1 MGAKR
6 GKAPGLAELKTEI
19 GLLRD
24 QYTHLRDDD
33 LFVLWFVFAF
43 VADTREAATDSLT
56 GASGE
61 KGIDAVHLD
70 HEAKL
75 VTLVQGKY
83 RRALM
88 KTGEKRAD
96 VIAFAALAQ
105 QLAGDDSEF
114 EALRANLEG
123 GALEKVKK
131 ARRAILARGYRL
143 NLHYA
148 TLGKCSEAI
157 VDDARWMVRRVE
169 IPSEHPPRLAVL
181 DGSQVLAVLA
191 DYLDGVAPP
200 VPSIELRV
208 DNAQEKVDEQTGVSS
223 WIFSANGFQMG
234 QLVEQYGV
242 KLFARNIRGDLG
254 GATAVNKDIR
264 QTLRNDPASFWYL
277 NNGITIVCDE
287 ALLESTRGR
296 GRLHLTNPQIINGQQ
311 TTYALADEPKGA
323 ARADVSVRVIRISE
337 RGSSDDFAA
346 YDAMVGRIVEA
357 TNSQN
362 KIKAADLRSNDRIQV
377 GIERDLHQRGYH
389 YQRKRASASM
399 VAAAARRH
407 EWRVRKEDLAKAVA
421 ACENSA
427 AGRRGTDLLFE
438 EPRYKRTFHY
448 RTDHMLCRWWLWKL
462 VETQARGHSDLQRA
476 KWVTLRFLWA
486 DLAPAIRKR
495 PSRFIEFCERASTH
509 GTAAPLNG
517 AISHAFK
524 GTLSYYRS
532 ESGRGSDRI
541 ELSTFFKRQ
550 DLDEPFSRFWRSRK
564 NPHRK
569 RYEKAARRFADTLSH

>member
-24 QYTHLRDDD
+24 QYVGLPDDD

-43 VADTREAATDSLT
+43 VSGARDEAADSLT
-56 GASGE
+56 GASNE

-70 HEAKL
+70 HDARL

-88 KTGEKRAD
+88 KATEKRPD
-96 VIAFAALAQ
+96 VIAFAALGQ
-105 QLAGDDSEF
+105 QLVGDESDF
-114 EALRANLEG
+114 ATLKANLEG

-131 ARRAILARGYRL
+131 ARRAIRERGYRL

-148 TLGKCSEAI
+148 TLGKCSDAI
-157 VDDARWMVRRVE
+157 TEDARRMVRSVD
-169 IPSEHPPRLAVL
+169 IPSEHPPRLTVL
-181 DGSQVLAVLA
+181 DGTQVLAVLA

-208 DNAQEKVDEQTGVSS
+208 DNAQEKVDERTGVSS

-254 GATAVNKDIR
+254 GATAVNKEIR
-264 QTLRNDPASFWYL
+264 QTLRDDPASFWYL

-287 ALLESTRGR
+287 AMLESTRGR
-296 GRLHLTNPQIINGQQ
+296 LRLHLTNPQIINGQQ
-311 TTYALADEPKGA
+311 TTYALADEPNGA

-337 RGSSDDFAA
+337 RGASDDFAA

-362 KIKAADLRSNDRIQV
+362 KIKAADLRSNDRVQV
-377 GIERDLHQRGYH
+377 GIERDLHQLGYH
-389 YQRKRASASM
+389 YQRKRASATM

-427 AGRRGTDLLFE
+427 AGRRGTDVLFE
-438 EPRYKRTFHY
+438 EPRYRRTFGY

-462 VETQARGHSDLQRA
+462 VEVRARGHSDLQRA
-476 KWVTLRFLWA
+476 KWVTLRFLWD

-495 PSRFIEFCERASTH
+495 PSRFIGFCERSHSYGTGAS
-509 GTAAPLNG
+509 LDS
-517 AISHAFK
+517 AIGHAFK
-524 GTLSYYRS
+524 GTLAYYRQ
-532 ESGRGSDRI
+532 ERGKGADRV

-550 DLDEPFSRFWRSRK
+550 DLDPSFDRFWRSRK
-564 NPHRK
+564 NPHRN
-569 RYEKAARRFADTLSH
+569 RYEKAAKRFAEDLAT

>member
-24 QYTHLRDDD
+24 QYIGLPDDD

-43 VADTREAATDSLT
+43 VSGARDEAADSLT
-56 GASGE
+56 GVSNE

-70 HEAKL
+70 HDARL

-83 RRALM
+83 RRGLM
-88 KTGEKRAD
+88 KATEKRAD
-96 VIAFAALAQ
+96 VIAFAALGQ
-105 QLAGDDSEF
+105 QLAGDESDF
-114 EALRANLEG
+114 ATLKANLEG

-131 ARRAILARGYRL
+131 ARRAIRERGYRL

-148 TLGKCSEAI
+148 TLGKCSDAI
-157 VDDARWMVRRVE
+157 TEDARRMVRSVE
-169 IPSEHPPRLAVL
+169 IPSEHPPRLTVL
-181 DGSQVLAVLA
+181 DGLQVLAVLA

-208 DNAQEKVDEQTGVSS
+208 DNAQEKVDERTGVSS

-234 QLVEQYGV
+234 QLVEQFGV

-254 GATAVNKDIR
+254 GGTAVNKEIR
-264 QTLRNDPASFWYL
+264 QTLRDDPASFWYL

-287 ALLESTRGR
+287 AMLESARGR
-296 GRLHLTNPQIINGQQ
+296 LRLHLTNPQIINGQQ

-337 RGSSDDFAA
+337 RGASDDFAA

-362 KIKAADLRSNDRIQV
+362 RIKAADLRSNDRVQV
-377 GIERDLHQRGYH
+377 GIERDLHQLGYH
-389 YQRKRASASM
+389 YQRKRASATM

-407 EWRVRKEDLAKAVA
+407 EWKVRKEDLAKAIA

-427 AGRRGTDLLFE
+427 AGRRGTDVLFE
-438 EPRYKRTFHY
+438 EPRYKRTFGY

-462 VETQARGHSDLQRA
+462 VEARARGHSDLQRA
-476 KWVTLRFLWA
+476 KWVALRFLWD
-486 DLAPAIRKR
+486 DLAPEIRKR
-495 PSRFIEFCERASTH
+495 PSRFIGFCERSHTQ
-509 GTAAPLNG
+509 GTGVALDAAIG
-517 AISHAFK
+517 HAFK
-524 GTLSYYRS
+524 GTLSYYRR
-532 ESGRGSDRI
+532 ERGKGADRV

-550 DLDEPFSRFWRSRK
+550 DLDPSFDRFWRSRK
-564 NPHRK
+564 NPHRT
-569 RYEKAARRFADTLSH
+569 RYEKAAKRFAQALAA